1 MTITDLLFGVV
12 SITDNSK
19 HFFFAD
25 LDTDDYNEILL
36 KCMLLLNH
44 MDYVIIVKSGKGY
57 HLLNFQKKFT
67 LEKYVYLLELI
78 GADENYIKWVKKVGY
93 GVLRIS
99 RRSSHFKV
107 PKVDTLVK
115 KQGYEFTKND
125 NKYIF
130 FYLSLIGL
138 EKDIEN
144 VLRVEIDDRKS
155 SG

>member
-12 SITDNSK
+12 SMTDNSK

-25 LDTDDYNEILL
+25 LDTDDYDEILL
-36 KCMLLLNH
+36 KSMLLLNH

-57 HLLNFQKKFT
+57 HLLNFQKFT

-99 RRSSHFKV
+99 RKSSHFKV
-107 PKVDTLVK
+107 PKIDSIIK
-115 KQGYEFTKND
+115 KQDYKFTEDEKKN
-125 NKYIF
+125 IF
-130 FYLSLIGL
+130 LYLSLIGL
-138 EKDIEN
+138 EKDIKD
-144 VLRVEIDDRKS
+144 VLRVEVDDRKS
-155 SG
+155 GS